1 MKIVLLTPPEEAE
14 AEVAKYI
21 NLTVEYFTKMG
32 GHSGLGSPR

>member
-1 MKIVLLTPPEEAE
+1 MKIVLLTPPEVE